1 MAKRE
6 YRRPTTAQIAA
17 RNRNFRIFRLRGLF
31 AQVSML
37 SPARRELVEAIIDDE
52 LSELGSVTET
62 EARKKRHD
70 ELYAR
75 LAEQESSQRN
85 EAL

>member
-1 MAKRE
+1 MARRE

-17 RNRNFRIFRLRGLF
+17 RNRNFRIWRLRGLF

-37 SPARRELVEAIIDDE
+37 SPARRALAEAIIDDE
-52 LSELGSVTET
+52 LSGLGAITET
-62 EARKKRHD
+62 EARKRRHD

-75 LAEQESSQRN
+75 LADEQSNQRN
-85 EAL
+85 ETS